1 MRSNFQTELEFPVV
15 ARSLIPEEF
24 ERSQE
29 VGVLGPGLE
38 SYQLMEGIELSQRGG
53 GLANLLS
60 LPVVR
65 PSGEVAGD
73 PGLGVS
79 RGHLTLSRVAVT
91 EAGSAA
97 EVVVQVDVEMS
108 RLAPVAPLALH
119 VLFTET
125 ISRLSVTA
133 GSVAQTSLHHT
144 LAGLTAPTGSVR
156 EVPVVGLAL
165 VALVSRHPGL
175 TLTRTL
181 TGTLEVGG
189 AGGVAVTGQTGLAAL
204 GILHWRDVVVVLA
217 QLAVGSTP
225 VAPAV
230 LTLSAPPAL
239 YVKFLVKPTLSGPV
253 VTLAGWI

>member
-1 MRSNFQTELEFPVV
+1 M
-15 ARSLIPEEF
+15 
-24 ERSQE
+24 
-29 VGVLGPGLE
+29 
-38 SYQLMEGIELSQRGG
+38 
-53 GLANLLS
+53 
-60 LPVVR
+60 
-65 PSGEVAGD
+65 
-73 PGLGVS
+73 
-79 RGHLTLSRVAVT
+79 AVT

-144 LAGLTAPTGSVR
+144 LAGLTAPAGSVR

-175 TLTRTL
+175 TLTLSL

-204 GILHWRDVVVVLA
+204 GVLHWRDVVVVLA

-230 LTLSAPPAL
+230 LTLSASPAL
-239 YVKFLVKPTLSGPV
+239 HVKFLVKPTLSGPV
-253 VTLAGWI
+253 VTLAGWIEKLFSKKKLKSSVVLRRQGLAFSEVALCHLRSQWSRRQVSQLSPVVPCLHRQILRLFGSFGSLGIQTLEWPLHLHRPPTWK